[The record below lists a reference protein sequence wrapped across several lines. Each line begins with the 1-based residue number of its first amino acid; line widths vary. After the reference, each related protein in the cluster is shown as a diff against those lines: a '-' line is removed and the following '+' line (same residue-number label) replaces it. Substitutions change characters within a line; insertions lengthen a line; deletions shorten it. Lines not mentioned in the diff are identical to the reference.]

1 MNLTIK
7 DIAKMAGV
15 SPATVSKIINNY
27 GEIGKETRKKV
38 EKIIEETGYAPTFS
52 AKSLATKKTKLI
64 GLIYAGKINVEFT
77 HPFFNKVMNAFK
89 KTIGELSY
97 DILMFSNEQLHEDKS
112 SYLARCRHFRVDGCL
127 ILAGEEIEDAV
138 YELVQSEIP
147 CVGVDL
153 ELSGPKYSYVM
164 TDNMKIS
171 KMVVEHFYLQNI

>member
-1 MNLTIK
+1 
-7 DIAKMAGV
+7 
-15 SPATVSKIINNY
+15 
-27 GEIGKETRKKV
+27 
-38 EKIIEETGYAPTFS
+38 
-52 AKSLATKKTKLI
+52 
-64 GLIYAGKINVEFT
+64 
-77 HPFFNKVMNAFK
+77 
-89 KTIGELSY
+89 

-171 KMVVEHFYLQNI
+171 KMVVEHFYLQNIREIGFINGKKTSAIARLREAGFIEGMKQY